1 MQCQICQKRTAT
13 IHLTEIT
20 QGQRTELHIC
30 EHCASEQGIATHSQ
44 MSINELLSHL
54 LAVQPSDEE
63 MFGPAEKDLV
73 CPTCGFT
80 LDRLRKEGTLG
91 CPADY
96 EVFEQALL
104 PLIERAHGGKNRH
117 CGKVPTK
124 LPTDTRKFVELTQLR
139 QQLEEAVRDED
150 YERAAQLRDQMK
162 QMERQGGESKK

>member
-1 MQCQICQKRTAT
+1 MQCQICSKRTAT
-13 IHLTEIT
+13 IHLTEI
-20 QGQRTELHIC
+20 QNGNRTELHIC

-63 MFGPAEKDLV
+63 MFGPAEREQV

-96 EVFEQALL
+96 EVFEKALL
-104 PLIERAHGGKNRH
+104 SLIERAHGGKTSH
-117 CGKVPTK
+117 CGKVPSR
-124 LPTDTRKFVELTQLR
+124 LPSDTRRFVELAQLR
-139 QQLEEAVRDED
+139 RQLEEAVRDED
-150 YERAAQLRDQMK
+150 YERAAKLRDQLK
-162 QMERQGGESKK
+162 RLE

>member
-1 MQCQICQKRTAT
+1 MQCQICSKRTAT

-20 QGQRTELHIC
+20 AGQRTELHIC

-63 MFGPAEKDLV
+63 MFGPAQREQV

-96 EVFEQALL
+96 EVFETALL
-104 PLIERAHGGKNRH
+104 PLIERAHGGNSSH
-117 CGKVPTK
+117 SGKVPTK
-124 LPTDTRKFVELTQLR
+124 LPTDTRKFVKLSQLR
-139 QQLEEAVRDED
+139 KQLEEAVRDED
-150 YERAAQLRDQMK
+150 YELAAKLRDQMK
-162 QMERQGGESKK
+162 QLE